1 MAEFDLDQIAGDLDK
16 GPVKFVDAGSRELT
30 QVPERW
36 QEIAASTTPAARRAA
51 ALSLWNQEFVD
62 MVPKFAQALRDNL
75 ADVRVCV
82 LRGDW
87 VLVYVAPAADQRF
100 LLWVGWDPDTFSEA
114 QPPFWNAI
122 PKPPQDFLT
131 TVHAGF
137 TAPDGESFGIV
148 QPARMTTYA
157 EWSGFDDPAEEW
169 DQEGEISS
177 TRFMFVTKDSGL
189 LILCVSPDLQ
199 DGKVALIY
207 EGDIDSRE
215 DFGPALDNLM
225 TSRFEPE

>member
-1 MAEFDLDQIAGDLDK
+1 MTELDLDQIADDLGE
-16 GPVKFVDAGSRELT
+16 GPVKFVDAGPSEPA

-36 QEIAASTTPAARRAA
+36 RGIAESTDPEARRAA
-51 ALSLWNQEFVD
+51 ALSLWNREFLD
-62 MVPKFAQALRDNL
+62 MVPKFAQALSENL
-75 ADVRVCV
+75 TDVRVCV

-87 VLVYVAPAADQRF
+87 VLVYVARATDQRV
-100 LLWVGWDPDTFSEA
+100 LLWVGWDPDTFGETR
-114 QPPFWNAI
+114 PPFWDAI

-137 TAPDGESFGIV
+137 TAPDGESYGII

-157 EWSGFDDPAEEW
+157 EWAGFDDPAEDW
-169 DQEGEISS
+169 DQAGEISS

-189 LILCVSPDLQ
+189 LDFCVSPDLPP
-199 DGKVALIY
+199 GKVALIY
-207 EGDIDSRE
+207 EGDIDPRE